1 MQVVVLLHLSCGLR
15 AYSNFWGA
23 ATIGSGGI
31 DDTRELSNWKS
42 TSGQA
47 MPPPPASSEVS
58 CGICSRFKPPY
69 VPPRCRGAVQAPPH
83 SPTRPPG
90 QPIHGIHKLSIL
102 ATPPPRRGRG
112 APAIMQVITDRLR
125 SRSHRPLVAALEPK
139 PGCLRQTCVGPAY
152 LLPCGLAA
160 QPSVIPSLYR
170 GMKWGG
176 LGANQLVAYKLHHS
190 TGTGAD
196 NYDIHGCRERD
207 RRIFHVPDCILAGS
221 EDRHRLGE
229 AGLFAPSG

>member
-23 ATIGSGGI
+23 AEIGSEGI
-31 DDTRELSNWKS
+31 DDTRGLSNLKS

-69 VPPRCRGAVQAPPH
+69 VPSRCRGAAKAPPH
-83 SPTRPPG
+83 SPTRPLAHSPTHPPG
-90 QPIHGIHKLSIL
+90 QPIHGIHRLSVL

-112 APAIMQVITDRLR
+112 APTIMQVIADRLR

-139 PGCLRQTCVGPAY
+139 PRCLR
-152 LLPCGLAA
+152 
-160 QPSVIPSLYR
+160 
-170 GMKWGG
+170 
-176 LGANQLVAYKLHHS
+176 
-190 TGTGAD
+190 
-196 NYDIHGCRERD
+196 
-207 RRIFHVPDCILAGS
+207 
-221 EDRHRLGE
+221 
-229 AGLFAPSG
+229 